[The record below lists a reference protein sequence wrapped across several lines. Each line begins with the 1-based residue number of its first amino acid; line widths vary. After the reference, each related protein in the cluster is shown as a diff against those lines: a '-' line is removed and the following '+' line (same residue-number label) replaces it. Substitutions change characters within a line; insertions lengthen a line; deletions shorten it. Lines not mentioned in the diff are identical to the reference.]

1 MKPEMHARSWLP
13 SWDEVLLICSSD
25 IARCQVKIAQVELK
39 KIYPRKNYKACVYII
54 YYYMCVCKCKLHI
67 CANNFFEAYI
77 IGLPVFGLRRGGHG
91 KVFKFQKYRCSNFGN
106 WSAGSVFTEENQ
118 LESNRDPVGIQPGH
132 KFCHHFWPTGIESG
146 SSRDPVGHLFSRFW
160 HHFLTCREAAK
171 ITQKTCQNPAKIVF
185 FMSSA
190 ASRHWRPSRLD
201 PDWPAPLLLVSRANY
216 ICNMV

>member
-77 IGLPVFGLRRGGHG
+77 YIGLPVFGLRRGGTA
-91 KVFKFQKYRCSNFGN
+91 RCSNFRNIG
-106 WSAGSVFTEENQ
+106 AQ
-118 LESNRDPVGIQPGH
+118 ILEIGAREAFLLKKTSWNPIGIQ
-132 KFCHHFWPTGIESG
+132 SG
-146 SSRDPVGHLFSRFW
+146 SSRGTNFATTFGQPGLSRDPVGHLFSRFW

-171 ITQKTCQNPAKIVF
+171 ITQKRAKTLQKLCF
-185 FMSSA
+185 
-190 ASRHWRPSRLD
+190 L
-201 PDWPAPLLLVSRANY
+201 
-216 ICNMV
+216 